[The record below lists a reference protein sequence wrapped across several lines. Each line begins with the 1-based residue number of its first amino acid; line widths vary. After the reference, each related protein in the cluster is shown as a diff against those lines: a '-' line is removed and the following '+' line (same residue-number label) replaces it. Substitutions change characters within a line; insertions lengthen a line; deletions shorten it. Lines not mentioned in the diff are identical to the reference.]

1 MMMMVNIMMMMI
13 LIMIMMMIVMM
24 MIMMMMMMILK
35 GMLFL
40 IYIILD
46 GYTGEGCEVEVDE
59 CIPDPCLN
67 NGRCVDQ
74 LNGYICICSPG
85 FQGTECQEKIEYCQT
100 QVNL

>member
-1 MMMMVNIMMMMI
+1 MI
-13 LIMIMMMIVMM
+13 
-24 MIMMMMMMILK
+24 

-46 GYTGEGCEVEVDE
+46 GYTGEECEVEVDE

>member
-1 MMMMVNIMMMMI
+1 MMMMMMM
-13 LIMIMMMIVMM
+13 MM
-24 MIMMMMMMILK
+24 MIMMMMMTMMIMIMI

-46 GYTGEGCEVEVDE
+46 GYTGEECEVEVDE